1 MDADADLT
9 RSGDWLRDVKDPE
22 NLRPSELRQADSSH
36 ETVLS
41 GSPGLLGEAAVTT
54 PNVENNGAKLRIPQ
68 TMRIGGRAYVA
79 ATEPQETGSDN
90 RHALADWKTALAST
104 RAHVKKDRI
113 TVAAGSFA
121 FRWFLAL
128 FPVIIAL
135 LAVSNLFNVP
145 RHVTVAL
152 INGTTKA
159 LPAGAADVFTG
170 AINHSTGSSQG
181 AIVAIVIAGVVALWS
196 ATSGMVQ
203 VEEGLDMAYGVGQ
216 DRSVASKRLRALPL
230 LLAAAILGGGASAL
244 VVFGQSI
251 GQEVEDAL
259 PFGGNAFLVGWTFVR
274 WIVALALVG
283 LLFSVLYYA
292 APDKPHR
299 QWRWITPGTLVGTVM
314 WAAISLGFSFYTTVS
329 GSYVKTYG
337 AFAGVAILII
347 WLYLTG
353 IAILLGGEV
362 NAAFERIAAARS
374 LAVAG
379 TGEA

>member
-1 MDADADLT
+1 M
-9 RSGDWLRDVKDPE
+9 
-22 NLRPSELRQADSSH
+22 
-36 ETVLS
+36 
-41 GSPGLLGEAAVTT
+41 
-54 PNVENNGAKLRIPQ
+54 
-68 TMRIGGRAYVA
+68 A
-79 ATEPQETGSDN
+79 ATDTQETESGH
-90 RHALADWKTALAST
+90 RRGLLADWKSALGSAK
-104 RAHVKKDRI
+104 AHMKTDRI

-128 FPVIIAL
+128 FPIIIAL
-135 LAVSNLFNVP
+135 LAVSALVNVP

-170 AINHSTGSSQG
+170 AIDHSEKNSTG
-181 AIVAIVIAGVVALWS
+181 AIVAIALAGVVAIWS

-230 LLAAAILGGGASAL
+230 LLAAALLGGGASAL
-244 VVFGQSI
+244 IVFGQSI

-259 PFGGNAFLVGWTFVR
+259 PFGGSAFLVGWTVVR

-292 APDKPHR
+292 APDKPHP

-314 WAAISLGFSFYTTVS
+314 WAVISLGFSLYTTIS

-353 IAILLGGEV
+353 IAILLGGEI
-362 NAAFERIAAARS
+362 NAAFERQAAAR
-374 LAVAG
+374 APA
-379 TGEA
+379 

>member
-1 MDADADLT
+1 MALTDTQETEADN
-9 RSGDWLRDVKDPE
+9 R
-22 NLRPSELRQADSSH
+22 
-36 ETVLS
+36 
-41 GSPGLLGEAAVTT
+41 
-54 PNVENNGAKLRIPQ
+54 
-68 TMRIGGRAYVA
+68 GGRV
-79 ATEPQETGSDN
+79 
-90 RHALADWKTALAST
+90 ADWKRALSST
-104 RAHVKKDRI
+104 RAHMKTDRI

-128 FPVIIAL
+128 FPIIIAL
-135 LAVSNLFNVP
+135 LAISALVNVP

-170 AINHSTGSSQG
+170 AINHSERNSKG
-181 AIVAIVIAGVVALWS
+181 AIVAIVLAGVVAIWS

-203 VEEGLDMAYGVGQ
+203 VEEGLDMAYEVGQ
-216 DRSVASKRLRALPL
+216 NRSVASKRLRALPL

-251 GQEVEDAL
+251 GQEIEDAL
-259 PFGGNAFLVGWTFVR
+259 PFGGSVFLVGWTVVR
-274 WIVALALVG
+274 WIVALTLVG

-292 APDKPHR
+292 APDKAHP
-299 QWRWITPGTLVGTVM
+299 QWRWISPGTIVGTVM
-314 WAAISLGFSFYTTVS
+314 WAAISLGFSLYTTIS
-329 GSYVKTYG
+329 GSYVRTYG

-362 NAAFERIAAARS
+362 NAAFERNAAARS
-374 LAVAG
+374 PLAGSEAG
-379 TGEA
+379 